1 MTVDAVRPEQVLA
14 LGRAAAARL
23 LLRLAVD
30 GHVPAPA
37 AEHVALLTERA
48 AEVEDR
54 ARAVVAGWPR
64 DPLQP
69 LGRIAL
75 WLGHDAGEL
84 TLLALAVAPHLDLA
98 LARSYEA
105 LAPRAGVTLGF
116 LLDLAV
122 TDEASRLAL
131 AARLGEPRSAVSIG
145 ALEVDPAVG
154 LSVTSVIRV
163 PAAIVAA
170 VRGVPVAP
178 PPLVHDTVAAGRVPG
193 LDLAQIGLPDLRRSV
208 LVVGPSPWAMHTIG
222 RVLAGRHQK
231 SLWTASPPPD
241 NALDQGWTRLVRDA
255 GLAGALVACDLAPER
270 EPEPVQIHRR
280 LAAAVRASRRLDV
293 PVLLY
298 TPDEDPVPTSIA
310 RDVNVV
316 PLLGLR
322 PKAGTELAQA
332 RLEQDG
338 VAGAAAI
345 VAEKIAPLA
354 VGLGQVEAIVD
365 AHHRGLLD
373 DPSPAA
379 QAEVAEALRPRLGN
393 LVERVARRIGWDAL
407 VVNDDV
413 RQRLKEIV
421 LYRRHADQVYR
432 GWGLGRHITGEGIAV
447 LFSGPPGTGKTLAA
461 SVIATELGIALYRVD
476 LSRIVS
482 KWVGETEKNLARLF
496 AEAKHGHA
504 VLLFDEADSLFGKRT
519 EVKNSVDRY
528 ANLEVNFLLQKL
540 DHFDG
545 VAILTTNAM
554 QGIDEAFLR
563 RLQFRVTFDA
573 PDHDARVMLWKQH
586 LPGPAH
592 LADDVE
598 LDEIADRYELSG
610 GNIRNAAIR
619 AAFLAADAGGKIGQA
634 HLRQASVTEKEE
646 LGNVVKR
653 SG

>member
-1 MTVDAVRPEQVLA
+1 MSVDAEQVLA

-23 LLRLAVD
+23 WLRLAAE
-30 GHVPAPA
+30 GHVPAPPPDDVA
-37 AEHVALLTERA
+37 ALQARS
-48 AEVEDR
+48 AEVD
-54 ARAVVAGWPR
+54 ALAAALVAGWPR
-64 DPLQP
+64 DPLNP
-69 LGRIAL
+69 LGRLAR
-75 WLGHDAGEL
+75 WLGNDPREL
-84 TLLALAVAPHLDLA
+84 TLVALAVAPHLDGA
-98 LARSYEA
+98 LARSYDA
-105 LAPRAGVTLGF
+105 LSPRAGFTLGF

-122 TDEASRLAL
+122 ADEAGRLAL
-131 AARLGEPRSAVSIG
+131 AARLGEPRSALAIG

-154 LSVTSVIRV
+154 LSVTSVVRM
-163 PAAIVAA
+163 PASIVAA
-170 VRGVPVAP
+170 VRGALVAP
-178 PPLVHDTVAAGRVPG
+178 PPQVHEVSAAGRVPG
-193 LDLAQIGLPDLRRSV
+193 LELAAIGLPDLRRSV

-231 SLWTASPPPD
+231 WLWTASSPPD
-241 NALDQGWTRLVRDA
+241 GSLDAGWTRLVRDA

-270 EPEPVQIHRR
+270 EPDPVVVHRR

-298 TPDEDPVPTSIA
+298 TNDEDPVPTSIA
-310 RDVNVV
+310 RDVTVV

-322 PKAGTELAQA
+322 PSAGTELAQV

-338 VAGAAAI
+338 VANAAAV

-354 VGLGQVEAIVD
+354 VGLGQVEAIVE

-373 DPSPAA
+373 DPSPQA
-379 QAEVAEALRPRLGN
+379 QAEVGEALRPRLGN
-393 LVERVARRIGWDAL
+393 LVERVSRRIGWDAL
-407 VVNDDV
+407 VIPDDV
-413 RQRLKEIV
+413 RQRLREIV
-421 LYRRHADQVYR
+421 LYRRHAERVYR
-432 GWGLGRHITGEGIAV
+432 EWGLGKHITGEGIAV

-482 KWVGETEKNLARLF
+482 KWVGETEKNLGRLF
-496 AEAKHGHA
+496 AEARHGHA
-504 VLLFDEADSLFGKRT
+504 VLLFDEADALFGKRT
-519 EVKNSVDRY
+519 EVKSSNDRY

-545 VAILTTNAM
+545 VAILTTNAL

-573 PDHDARVMLWKQH
+573 PDHDARVTLWQKH
-586 LPGPAH
+586 LPRAELLH
-592 LADDVE
+592 EDVD
-598 LDEIADRYELSG
+598 LDEIADRYEFSG

-619 AAFLAADAGGKIGQA
+619 AAFLAADAGGAITQA
-634 HLRQASVTEKEE
+634 HLRSASITESEE

-653 SG
+653 SS

>member
-1 MTVDAVRPEQVLA
+1 MTDAVRSEQVLA

-23 LLRLAVD
+23 YLRLAAD

-37 AEHVALLTERA
+37 AEHA
-48 AEVEDR
+48 AGLA
-54 ARAVVAGWPR
+54 ARATEVDALAQAVLAGWPR
-64 DPLQP
+64 DPLHP
-69 LGRIAL
+69 LGRLAG
-75 WLGHDAGEL
+75 WLGHHPGEL
-84 TLLALAVAPHLDLA
+84 TLVALAVAPHLDLG
-98 LARSYEA
+98 LARSYDA
-105 LAPRAGVTLGF
+105 LAPRAGITLGF
-116 LLDLAV
+116 LLDLALP
-122 TDEASRLAL
+122 DEAARLAL
-131 AARLGEPRSAVSIG
+131 AARLGEPRSAVAIG

-163 PAAIVAA
+163 PASIVAA
-170 VRGVPVAP
+170 MRGAPVAP
-178 PPLVHDTVAAGRVPG
+178 PPLVHEVVPAGRVPS
-193 LDLAQIGLPDLRRSV
+193 LDLADIGLPDLRRSV

-222 RVLAGRHQK
+222 RALAGRHQK
-231 SLWTASPPPD
+231 WLWTASSPPD
-241 NALDQGWTRLVRDA
+241 GALDQGWVRLVRDA
-255 GLAGALVACDLAPER
+255 ALAGALVACDLAPER
-270 EPEPVQIHRR
+270 EPEPLHIHRR
-280 LAAAVRASRRLDV
+280 LAAAVRASRRLDT
-293 PVLLY
+293 PLLLY
-298 TPDEDPVPTSIA
+298 TPDEDPVPTSVA
-310 RDVNVV
+310 RDVSVV

-322 PKAGTELAQA
+322 PKAGTELVQA

-345 VAEKIAPLA
+345 VREKIAPLA
-354 VGLGQVEAIVD
+354 VGLGQVEAIVE

-373 DPSPAA
+373 DPSPQA
-379 QAEVAEALRPRLGN
+379 QAEVSEALRPRLGN
-393 LVERVARRIGWDAL
+393 LVERVSRRIGWDAL
-407 VVNDDV
+407 VIPDDV

-421 LYRRHADQVYR
+421 LYRRHAEQVYR

-496 AEAKHGHA
+496 AEARHGHA
-504 VLLFDEADSLFGKRT
+504 VLLFDEADALFGKRT
-519 EVKNSVDRY
+519 EVKSSVDRY

-545 VAILTTNAM
+545 VAILTTNAL

-573 PDHDARVMLWKQH
+573 PDHDARVLLWQQH
-586 LPGPAH
+586 LPDASL
-592 LADDVE
+592 LAADVD
-598 LDEIADRYELSG
+598 LDEIADRYEFSG

-619 AAFLAADAGGKIGQA
+619 AAFLAADAGGRITQA

-653 SG
+653 GG